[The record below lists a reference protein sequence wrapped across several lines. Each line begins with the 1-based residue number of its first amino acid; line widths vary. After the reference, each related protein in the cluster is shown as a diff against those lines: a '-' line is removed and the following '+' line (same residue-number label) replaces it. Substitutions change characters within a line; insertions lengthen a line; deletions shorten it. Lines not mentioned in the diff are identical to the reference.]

1 MRAARHS
8 STRPGVV
15 VTKVVYFGVN
25 SSNVLREQM
34 GTKPAKVGH
43 LAATLLKYVGSG
55 LRNEDLPLPPRPP
68 RSSRSV
74 WADQSC

>member
-34 GTKPAKVGH
+34 GTKPAKVGR
-43 LAATLLKYVGSG
+43 LGRRCAKVRRAGTDGRLLRKKVF
-55 LRNEDLPLPPRPP
+55 DPR
-68 RSSRSV
+68 RE
-74 WADQSC
+74 QSC

>member
-43 LAATLLKYVGSG
+43 LAATLL
-55 LRNEDLPLPPRPP
+55 
-68 RSSRSV
+68 
-74 WADQSC
+74 